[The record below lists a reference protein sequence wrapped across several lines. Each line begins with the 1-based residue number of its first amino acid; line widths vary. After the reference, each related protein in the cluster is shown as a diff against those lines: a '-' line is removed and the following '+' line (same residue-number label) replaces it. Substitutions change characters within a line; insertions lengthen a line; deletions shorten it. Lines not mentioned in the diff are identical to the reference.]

1 MQSGQSSCRGRG
13 VTVAHLSLGIGAN
26 DLQVPGGHEESL
38 LLLRRGLVQ
47 ERGQKH
53 PQVQVQGYGAP
64 TVYTAKA
71 ESSEGC
77 KGGGQ
82 GPGGIF

>member
-77 KGGGQ
+77 
-82 GPGGIF
+82 